1 MPRTISTRSVDQLAP
16 NSGVRYWLNTKLG
29 LTGLKNLG
37 NTCYMNSTIQ
47 CLSATLPFAR
57 YFLDGRYKGDI
68 NMYNPLGTKGD
79 LANTFAKLLSALWGE
94 NWNVLS
100 PISFRVRE
108 KRALLT
114 CRKALSV
121 LNQTLQGRT
130 STTRKSF
137 CPLSWT
143 ACMRT

>member
-1 MPRTISTRSVDQLAP
+1 MPRTISTRNVDQLVP
-16 NSGVRYWLNTKLG
+16 NSGVRYWVNTKLG

-68 NMYNPLGTKGD
+68 NQYNPLGTKGD

-100 PISFRVRE
+100 PISFRVSVHHAFTDLRNPSSASNQIS
-108 KRALLT
+108 RA
-114 CRKALSV
+114 
-121 LNQTLQGRT
+121 QT
-130 STTRKSF
+130 STILKSF
-137 CPLSWT
+137 CPLSWM
-143 ACMRT
+143 ACMKT